1 MVFSL
6 LLTSVLTAETT
17 QQTAAEASENPFED
31 VKESDWCYD
40 AVQHVRANSFSNGTT
55 DTTFSPHAPCTEA
68 QALTFL
74 WRALGRP
81 DIGTAAAPDA
91 PYYEQA
97 ILWAL
102 EQSFV
107 DAVGISTT
115 APAPAPTSSPIF
127 TSVGRHFFIAF
138 LCTLPKYKNA
148 PQSRT
153 LRGLLWGESCIKSCH
168 FRPHCICVSAGGGGE
183 PGCSAL
189 IQRQHDTESEHAVVR
204 VKAAQA
210 AVLFGDGLNA
220 AAAVAVTIPAGNGQ
234 TFPHGDVAGI
244 GIFDFN
250 EEFVQTDAAVKLYP
264 FARFLQRGGRMQ
276 RVFQTV
282 GQYGAKLGVGK
293 G

>member
-6 LLTSVLTAETT
+6 LLASALAEETT
-17 QQTAAEASENPFED
+17 QQTAMEASENPFED

-40 AVQHVRANSFSNGTT
+40 AVQHVQANSFSNGTT

-97 ILWAL
+97 ILWAS
-102 EQSFV
+102 EQGFV

-115 APAPAPTSSPIF
+115 APAPVPTSSPIF

-138 LCTLPKYKNA
+138 LCTLPEYKNA

-153 LRGLLWGESCIKSCH
+153 LRGLLWGGIVYQELSFPPTLH
-168 FRPHCICVSAGGGGE
+168 LRVRGRRGRTRLLSAH
-183 PGCSAL
+183 P
-189 IQRQHDTESEHAVVR
+189 
-204 VKAAQA
+204 
-210 AVLFGDGLNA
+210 A
-220 AAAVAVTIPAGNGQ
+220 AA
-234 TFPHGDVAGI
+234 
-244 GIFDFN
+244 
-250 EEFVQTDAAVKLYP
+250 
-264 FARFLQRGGRMQ
+264 
-276 RVFQTV
+276 
-282 GQYGAKLGVGK
+282 
-293 G
+293 